1 MCLPRSLGILPLLL
15 RVGHSQKMAKMRI
28 YIRRK
33 MVGLKQPLHN
43 RVLPTSA
50 CHSRY
55 FMCVCSC
62 HSKFIISDYVGIHTR
77 INSLNTASCLI
88 YIYTFPMC
96 PLYDCCC
103 CCWSWVVLGEQHAM
117 PGNWPTLQ
125 KCLCV
130 QNHQTVNAL
139 YVSMKNIDA
148 VVNEHQQRHGEK
160 E

>member
-1 MCLPRSLGILPLLL
+1 
-15 RVGHSQKMAKMRI
+15 
-28 YIRRK
+28 

-88 YIYTFPMC
+88 YIYTHFS
-96 PLYDCCC
+96 DV
-103 CCWSWVVLGEQHAM
+103 S
-117 PGNWPTLQ
+117 
-125 KCLCV
+125 
-130 QNHQTVNAL
+130 AL
-139 YVSMKNIDA
+139 RLLLLLLVMGGA
-148 VVNEHQQRHGEK
+148 G
-160 E
+160 

>member
-1 MCLPRSLGILPLLL
+1 
-15 RVGHSQKMAKMRI
+15 
-28 YIRRK
+28 
-33 MVGLKQPLHN
+33 
-43 RVLPTSA
+43 
-50 CHSRY
+50 
-55 FMCVCSC
+55 
-62 HSKFIISDYVGIHTR
+62 
-77 INSLNTASCLI
+77 
-88 YIYTFPMC
+88 
-96 PLYDCCC
+96 
-103 CCWSWVVLGEQHAM
+103 M